1 MKTVA
6 SYNISSHNALLVSLI
21 ILGIIFDGQLFGVL
35 QIWVAILKHLT
46 TIIVSVFLDM
56 YCITIPTIKKDH
68 YMQHFQIRNKYF
80 RYMVLHFF
88 AFRIIFLIKQLMTY
102 IPCNGF
108 IHLSKGYDDCQKR
121 TIHAY

>member
-35 QIWVAILKHLT
+35 QILVAILKHLT

-56 YCITIPTIKKDH
+56 YCITIPTIVQRV
-68 YMQHFQIRNKYF
+68 MRF
-80 RYMVLHFF
+80 R
-88 AFRIIFLIKQLMTY
+88 Q
-102 IPCNGF
+102 
-108 IHLSKGYDDCQKR
+108 QKR
-121 TIHAY
+121 SLYAAFPNKK

>member
-21 ILGIIFDGQLFGVL
+21 ISFLGIIFDGQLFGVL

-56 YCITIPTIKKDH
+56 YCITIPTIK
-68 YMQHFQIRNKYF
+68 
-80 RYMVLHFF
+80 
-88 AFRIIFLIKQLMTY
+88 
-102 IPCNGF
+102 
-108 IHLSKGYDDCQKR
+108 QKR
-121 TIHAY
+121 SLYAAFPNKK

>member
-21 ILGIIFDGQLFGVL
+21 ILGIIFYGQLFGVL

-56 YCITIPTIKKDH
+56 YCITIPTIKQKSSL
-68 YMQHFQIRNKYF
+68 YAAFPNK
-80 RYMVLHFF
+80 
-88 AFRIIFLIKQLMTY
+88 K
-102 IPCNGF
+102 
-108 IHLSKGYDDCQKR
+108 
-121 TIHAY
+121 

>member
-21 ILGIIFDGQLFGVL
+21 ILGIIFDGQLIGVL

-56 YCITIPTIKKDH
+56 YCITIPTIK
-68 YMQHFQIRNKYF
+68 
-80 RYMVLHFF
+80 
-88 AFRIIFLIKQLMTY
+88 
-102 IPCNGF
+102 
-108 IHLSKGYDDCQKR
+108 QKR
-121 TIHAY
+121 SLYAAFPNKK